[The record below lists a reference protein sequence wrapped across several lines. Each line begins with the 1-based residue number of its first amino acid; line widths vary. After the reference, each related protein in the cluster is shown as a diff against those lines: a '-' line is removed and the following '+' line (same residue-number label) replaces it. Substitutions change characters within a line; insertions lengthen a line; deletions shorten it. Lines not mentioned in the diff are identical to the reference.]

1 MDSTDRKEEQKQ
13 IGILKAVFLVELK
26 ERDFLSGHPQPHS
39 PKEPDLLIG
48 C

>member
-1 MDSTDRKEEQKQ
+1 MD
-13 IGILKAVFLVELK
+13 ILKVVFLVELK
-26 ERDFLSGHPQPHS
+26 ERDFLPGHLQPHS